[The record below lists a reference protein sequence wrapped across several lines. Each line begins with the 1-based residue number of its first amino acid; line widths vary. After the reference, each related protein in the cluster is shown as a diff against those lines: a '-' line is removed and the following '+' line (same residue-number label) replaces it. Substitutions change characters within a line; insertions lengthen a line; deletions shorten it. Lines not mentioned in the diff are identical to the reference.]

1 MCMQGNAQLEK
12 GDYQLAAKSYSKA
25 TELDP
30 SCAVYPASR
39 AKALFQQQL

>member
-1 MCMQGNAQLEK
+1 MQGDAQLEK
-12 GDYQLAAKSYSKA
+12 GDYQLAANSYSKA